1 MKALHIDFVPSTQWR
16 TIWLVA
22 AIAAV
27 TMAAIALPKYLNLYQ
42 VQRNLDQSIADL
54 RKQATAPA
62 IPVMVPIDPRF
73 ANAQTAAEML
83 QLDLNRVFTL
93 IESIKEPS
101 TRLRNLSIDSAA
113 GTARVDYELDSIPR
127 ASALTAALNAGYDQA
142 PWRYRRWIR
151 ANFRG
156 RYRSNRQPFSGRA
169 IPSTMERQHQQ
180 AVANNFVQIC

>member
-142 PWRYRRWIR
+142 PWRLESISAIAAGFAPTSGVGTGQTANPSAAGLYRAQWS
-151 ANFRG
+151 ANI
-156 RYRSNRQPFSGRA
+156 NKL
-169 IPSTMERQHQQ
+169 
-180 AVANNFVQIC
+180 